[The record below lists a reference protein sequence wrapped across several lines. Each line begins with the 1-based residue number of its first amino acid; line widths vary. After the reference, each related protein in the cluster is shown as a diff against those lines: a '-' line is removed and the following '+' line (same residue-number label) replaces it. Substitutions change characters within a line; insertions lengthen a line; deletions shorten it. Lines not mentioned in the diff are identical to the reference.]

1 MDISPKVFSSIKSL
15 SLLLRESDH
24 TIDPCMD
31 SEVSTDI
38 DIASEMIFA
47 SCLSRDDTTSVDSL
61 STKYFDATKFRITIL
76 DVLYGTGGFFV
87 CHMRYY
93 R

>member
-1 MDISPKVFSSIKSL
+1 MDIGLEIFPPVKSL

-31 SEVSTDI
+31 SEISTDI

-61 STKYFDATKFRITIL
+61 SAKYFDATKFRITIL